1 MKQRAIIVLGA
12 LALSFLFAQPAVGNY
27 KMINGAKD
35 FYFGH
40 ISYVEIKHDGKDPVV
55 FREGQ
60 VRPEVA
66 LLNLPLG
73 PGDII
78 QTSDA
83 RRCEVQFDN
92 GTIVRLDYDTELKI
106 ETILAPSLST
116 AKKISNLLLAKGQ
129 VYVMYKK
136 YDSLEIFQIITPSA
150 AIKLSHHAIAMI
162 RSSEEGT
169 DVQVEQGKAQILYG
183 EDKSNLLEV
192 KLKAKERALITPDH
206 QAKPASYAGESDF
219 HAWNASVNE
228 NFRVLHEESFLPKPI
243 EKLPKA
249 VVYFAQRYGN
259 VYGEWLWHPL
269 YGYVWR
275 PYYND
280 YYPWGTWHP
289 LYYGSWTVYQ
299 GQLFWIPE
307 EPWGWVPYHL
317 GIWMWDPKKGWL
329 WLPGSM
335 FAPAWAVWDFYFGY
349 YFWRAW
355 SLFDW
360 YYGAYFY
367 WPQMGY
373 PFHYGMEYE
382 PDVPPGRA
390 PEEVLHAIR
399 KDQLQKKKTVSP
411 PIPKEMKKVLQ
422 TTLKALERA
431 DASVLS
437 TLREIP
443 RKAVAVKREDLT
455 SPRLREKAIS
465 IERFF
470 EQPESKR
477 MLERESTPQDSLSV
491 SRGALR
497 TIQRSQAIGELEF
510 RALGRQVGGEKIRPS
525 DFSGIAPSPRPAE
538 VAPDVKAGG
547 KIEVPVARD
556 LAPPSLSPSFR
567 FRDWNP
573 DVKTA
578 IQMGVRISYSS
589 RTNEVSCPELGLASR
604 AISSHMRAAGPSFGG
619 FPVSLG
625 SGGSGEGSAGHSSGT
640 TSSGAGSSSASP
652 SGSSHGGSRGG
663 GQAKNN

>member
-1 MKQRAIIVLGA
+1 MKPKAIIVLGV
-12 LALSFLFAQPAVGNY
+12 LALGFFVAQPAVANY
-27 KMINGAKD
+27 KMLNGAKD

-60 VRPEVA
+60 ARPEVA

-73 PGDII
+73 PGDMI

-116 AKKISNLLLAKGQ
+116 ARKISNLLLAKGQ
-129 VYVMYKK
+129 VYIMYKK
-136 YDSLEIFQIITPSA
+136 YDSMEIFQIITPLS
-150 AIKLSHHAIAMI
+150 AIKLSHHTVAMI
-162 RSSEEGT
+162 RSSKDGT
-169 DVQVEQGKAQILYG
+169 DVQVERGKAQVLYG
-183 EDKSNLLEV
+183 ADKSNLLEV
-192 KLKAKERALITPDH
+192 KLKVKERALVTPDH
-206 QAKPASYAGESDF
+206 QAMPASYVGESDF
-219 HAWNASVNE
+219 YAWNTSVNE

-243 EKLPKA
+243 EKLPRA
-249 VVYFAQRYGN
+249 VFYFAQRYGN
-259 VYGEWLWHPL
+259 LYGEWLWHPL

-289 LYYGSWTVYQ
+289 LYYGRWTVYQ

-317 GIWMWDPKKGWL
+317 GIWMWDPNKGWL

-360 YYGAYFY
+360 YYGPYFY
-367 WPQMGY
+367 WPQFGY
-373 PFHYGMEYE
+373 GFYYGGGYE
-382 PDVPPGRA
+382 PDILPGRA
-390 PEEVLHAIR
+390 AEEVLRTVR
-399 KDQLQKKKTVSP
+399 KDQLQKKKIIST

-422 TTLKALERA
+422 TTLKAMERA

-455 SPRLREKAIS
+455 SPRLRERAVS
-465 IERFF
+465 IERLFN
-470 EQPESKR
+470 QPENKG
-477 MLERESTPQDSLSV
+477 MLERDKTPQDSLSI
-491 SRGALR
+491 SREAQR

-510 RALGRQVGGEKIRPS
+510 RALGRQEGKERVRPS
-525 DFSGIAPSPRPAE
+525 DFSGFAPSPSQKE
-538 VAPDVKAGG
+538 VAPGVKAGG
-547 KIEVPVARD
+547 RVEVPVARE
-556 LAPPSLSPSFR
+556 LALHSLSSGFR

-604 AISSHMRAAGPSFGG
+604 AISLRMRTAGPSFGG
-619 FPVSLG
+619 FPASTS
-625 SGGSGEGSAGHSSGT
+625 SGGSGGESSGHSSGST
-640 TSSGAGSSSASP
+640 SPGASSSGASHG
-652 SGSSHGGSRGG
+652 GGSHGGSRGG
-663 GQAKNN
+663 GQPKNN